1 MNNGKSVPGLRRG
14 DGSLR
19 GDDGTPSRRRWMQ
32 AIAAM
37 GAAGA
42 SGYISNLLAAGDLP
56 PGLHRVDGKVSVN
69 GKEAKSGAQVNMG
82 DKVAT
87 GPGST
92 AVVVLKGDAMLMR
105 ADTVIEIRGSSGL
118 MSDLIINTGRVLTV
132 FSKKNVAVKA
142 ATATI
147 GIRGTGAYIEV
158 LPAEVYFCLCYGE
171 AVVAGPRMA
180 DKTVVTKHHEQ
191 PLLLK
196 ESGGTMRA
204 EPGGFRNHTDEELVM
219 LEKLCGREPPFMQGG
234 TYPLNKY

>member
-1 MNNGKSVPGLRRG
+1 MKKARMEAGL
-14 DGSLR
+14 
-19 GDDGTPSRRRWMQ
+19 TASRRRWMQ

-42 SGYISNLLAAGDLP
+42 SGYLSELLAAGDLP
-56 PGLHRVDGKVSVN
+56 PGLHRVDGKVTVN
-69 GKEAKSGAQVNMG
+69 GKEAKSGSQVNMG

-105 ADTVIEIRGSSGL
+105 ADTVVEVRGSSGL
-118 MSDLIINTGRVLTV
+118 MSDMIISAGRVLTV
-132 FSKKNVAVKA
+132 FSKKNVAVRA
-142 ATATI
+142 GGATI
-147 GIRGTGAYIEV
+147 GIRGTGAYVEV

-171 AVVAGPRMA
+171 AVLAGPKMA
-180 DKTVVTKHHEQ
+180 ERTVVTKHHEQ

-196 ESGGTMRA
+196 ESGGEMRV

-219 LEKLCGREPPFMQGG
+219 LEKLVGREPPFVKDGQ
-234 TYPLNKY
+234 YPQNKY

>member
-1 MNNGKSVPGLRRG
+1 MENNNVIGRRK
-14 DGSLR
+14 
-19 GDDGTPSRRRWMQ
+19 WMQ
-32 AIAAM
+32 AIATM

-42 SGYISNLLAAGDLP
+42 SGYLSDLLAAGDLP
-56 PGLHRVDGKVSVN
+56 PGLHRVEGKVSVN
-69 GKEAKSGAQVNMG
+69 GKEAKSGSQVNMG
-82 DKVAT
+82 DKVVT

-118 MSDLIINTGRVLTV
+118 MSDMIISAGRVLTV
-132 FSKKNVAVKA
+132 FSKKNVSVKA
-142 ATATI
+142 STATI

-158 LPAEVYFCLCYGE
+158 MPGEVYFCLCYGE
-171 AVVAGPRMA
+171 ALVAGPNMPE
-180 DKTVVTKHHEQ
+180 KSVVTRHHEQ

-219 LEKLCGREPPFMQGG
+219 LEKLVGREPPFVKDGA
-234 TYPLNKY
+234 YPQNKY

>member
-1 MNNGKSVPGLRRG
+1 MNNENGRRK
-14 DGSLR
+14 
-19 GDDGTPSRRRWMQ
+19 WVQ

-42 SGYISNLLAAGDLP
+42 SGYLSDLLAAGDLP

-105 ADTVIEIRGSSGL
+105 ADTVIEVRGSSGL
-118 MSDLIINTGRVLTV
+118 MSDLIISTGRVLTV
-132 FSKKNVAVKA
+132 FSKKNVSVKA
-142 ATATI
+142 ASATI
-147 GIRGTGAYIEV
+147 GIRGTGAYVEV
-158 LPAEVYFCLCYGE
+158 LPQETYFCLCYGE
-171 AVVAGPRMA
+171 AVITGPQMA
-180 DKTVVTKHHEQ
+180 ERTVVTKHHEQ

-196 ESGGTMRA
+196 ESGGTLRA

-219 LEKLCGREPPFMQGG
+219 LEKLVGRESPFMKDGQ
-234 TYPLNKY
+234 YPLNKY

>member
-1 MNNGKSVPGLRRG
+1 MKNGNAIGRRK
-14 DGSLR
+14 
-19 GDDGTPSRRRWMQ
+19 WMQ

-42 SGYISNLLAAGDLP
+42 SGYLSELLAAGDLP

-69 GKEAKSGAQVNMG
+69 GKEARSGSQVNMG

-118 MSDLIINTGRVLTV
+118 MSDMIISAGRVLTV

-142 ATATI
+142 NMATI

-158 LPAEVYFCLCYGE
+158 LPGEVYFCLCYGE
-171 AVVAGPRMA
+171 AVLAGPNMSE
-180 DKTVVTKHHEQ
+180 KTVVTKHHEQ
-191 PLLLK
+191 PLLLT
-196 ESGGTMRA
+196 ESGGTLKA

-219 LEKLCGREPPFMQGG
+219 LEKLVGREPPFVKDGA
-234 TYPLNKY
+234 YPQNKY

>member
-1 MNNGKSVPGLRRG
+1 MENNAIGRRK
-14 DGSLR
+14 
-19 GDDGTPSRRRWMQ
+19 WMQ

-42 SGYISNLLAAGDLP
+42 SGYLSELLAAGDLP
-56 PGLHRVDGKVSVN
+56 PGLHRVEGKVSVN
-69 GKEAKSGAQVNMG
+69 GKEAKSGSQVNMG
-82 DKVAT
+82 DKLVT

-118 MSDLIINTGRVLTV
+118 MSDMIISAGRVLTV
-132 FSKKNVAVKA
+132 FSKKNVSVKA
-142 ATATI
+142 STATI

-158 LPAEVYFCLCYGE
+158 MPGEVYFCLCYGE
-171 AVVAGPRMA
+171 ALVAGPNMSE
-180 DKTVVTKHHEQ
+180 KSVVTRHHEQ

-219 LEKLCGREPPFMQGG
+219 LEKLVGREPPFVKDGA
-234 TYPLNKY
+234 YPQNKY